1 MVPLP
6 VEEHAHEVPFHCKT
20 CLALHVLVRPRASV
34 PLVPPPVRPLPVA
47 VVMPVMVPVPGKV
60 CPVTKLTLP
69 VWSILNVVPLTA
81 SVESVPLGNN
91 VSVSRTSLLPC
102 TSSVAAG
109 AVVAIPT
116 LPLFWKI
123 NESMMSLVASHIG
136 MKSTTPLPV
145 TVELAGGA
153 AFFSV
158 VVDSAATAGLM
169 PVL

>member
-20 CLALHVLVRPRASV
+20 CLALQVLVRPRESV

-69 VWSILNVVPLTA
+69 VWSILNVVPLMAT
-81 SVESVPLGNN
+81 VESVPLGNN
-91 VSVSRTSLLPC
+91 VSVSRTSLLPF

-109 AVVAIPT
+109 AVVLMPM
-116 LPLFWKI
+116 LLVFWKI
-123 NESMMSLVASHIG
+123 SEPMMSLVVSHMGI
-136 MKSTTPLPV
+136 KSTTPLPV
-145 TVELAGGA
+145 TLGFLDVGDGFA
-153 AFFSV
+153 
-158 VVDSAATAGLM
+158 
-169 PVL
+169 